1 MNLIRQL
8 RLFDCCL
15 EEDGVLLLVILQVMQ
30 TFQKYICQVS
40 SELVTDVQV
49 IAVLYH
55 LQNHHESPAVA
66 GPVPGF
72 GDEG

>member
-1 MNLIRQL
+1 MSGGGR
-8 RLFDCCL
+8 RSFA
-15 EEDGVLLLVILQVMQ
+15 GSLQVMQ

-40 SELVTDVQV
+40 SELVTGIQV
-49 IAVLYH
+49 IVVLYY
-55 LQNHHESPAVA
+55 LQNHHESPAAA